1 VFRVRFVGAALAI
14 EGDQDAVF
22 FHMINKEGLENEYE
36 VRRHPRIRHLIEAKV
51 FMSFAGT
58 PDFRTLSSWAH

>member
-1 VFRVRFVGAALAI
+1 
-14 EGDQDAVF
+14 
-22 FHMINKEGLENEYE
+22 MISKESLENEYE

-58 PDFRTLSSWAH
+58 PDFRTSSSWAH